1 MKPTVGTCSS
11 LETFELAYHEADG
24 WYVLASLE
32 TFELLT
38 MKPMKPTVGTC
49 SSLET
54 FELLT
59 MKPTV
64 GTCSWIRL
72 SF

>member
-1 MKPTVGTCSS
+1 MKPTVGTC
-11 LETFELAYHEADG
+11 Y
-24 WYVLASLE
+24 SLE

-38 MKPMKPTVGTC
+38 MKPTVGTC

-59 MKPTV
+59 VKPTV
-64 GTCSWIRL
+64 GTCSWSL
-72 SF
+72 ETLAWSCF

>member
-1 MKPTVGTCSS
+1 MFLELGDVS
-11 LETFELAYHEADG
+11 LEL
-24 WYVLASLE
+24 
-32 TFELLT
+32 LLT
-38 MKPMKPTVGTC
+38 MKPTVGTC

-64 GTCSWIRL
+64 GTCSSLETFELLTMKPTVGTCSSLGDVRAA
-72 SF
+72 